1 MLKKGTPWFLKRS
14 VDLFPVIIFLSVCE
28 ILGLTDRIAPIFKL
42 SDLDVQDYDLI
53 A

>member
-1 MLKKGTPWFLKRS
+1 MLRKGTPWFLKRS

-28 ILGLTDRIAPIFKL
+28 LLGLTDKIAPVFKQE
-42 SDLDVQDYDLI
+42 DLPLRNYDLI